1 MPANQNPVPPV
12 QVPLLDLKP
21 QYRPLAD
28 EMMAVIEKVCASQAF
43 ILGPAVKDF
52 EAAYAAFIGARHCV
66 GVANGTDALE
76 LALRAAGAD
85 AEAEVLLPANTFI
98 ATALAVLRAGARPV
112 LVDCDP
118 EHHLIDLE
126 QAAARVTKR
135 TRFLM
140 PVHLY
145 GQMAPTEQI
154 EALARARGLT
164 VIEDAAQAQGARRR
178 GRAAGTIG
186 RAAGTSFY
194 PGKNLG
200 AYGDA
205 GAVTTD
211 DDALAARVRAL
222 RNYGSEVK
230 YHHPEIGFN
239 SRLDTLQAVVLAAK
253 LKRLAGWNEARRTA
267 ARRYDELLADLPAV
281 TRPRTLAGNEHVFHL
296 YVVRVPNR
304 DEVLERLHA
313 DGVGAQIHYPVPIHL
328 QGAFRHLGL
337 GPGSFPIAE
346 KAAGEILS
354 LPMYPEITAAQQA
367 RVVASLRRA
376 LG

>member
-1 MPANQNPVPPV
+1 MTAVPPV
-12 QVPLLDLKP
+12 DLRL
-21 QYRPLAD
+21 QH
-28 EMMAVIEKVCASQAF
+28 QAIAEEIAQGFAGVFDRTSF
-43 ILGPAVKDF
+43 ILGPAVKEF
-52 EAAYAAFIGARHCV
+52 ETAYAAFIGARHCV

-85 AEAEVLLPANTFI
+85 ADAEVLLPANTFI

-112 LVDCDP
+112 LVDCEPDFY
-118 EHHLIDLE
+118 LLDVK
-126 QAAARVTKR
+126 QAAARITAK

-145 GQMAPTEQI
+145 GQMAPVE
-154 EALARARGLT
+154 EVDALARAHGLT
-164 VIEDAAQAQGARRR
+164 VIEDAAQAQGARRH
-178 GRAAGTIG
+178 GRAAGTCG
-186 RAAGTSFY
+186 LCAGTSFY

-211 DDALAARVRAL
+211 SDEIAAKIRAL

-230 YHHPEIGFN
+230 YHHPELGFN
-239 SRLDTLQAVVLAAK
+239 SRLDTLQAVVLNAK
-253 LKRLAGWNEARRTA
+253 LKRLAGWNDARRAA
-267 ARRYDELLADLPAV
+267 ARRYDELLVDVPAV
-281 TRPRTLAGNEHVFHL
+281 TPPGTLPGNEHVFHL

-304 DEVLERLHA
+304 DDVVRKLNA
-313 DGVGAQIHYPVPIHL
+313 DGIGAQIHYPIPLHL
-328 QGAFRHLGL
+328 QGAFRGLGL
-337 GPGSFPIAE
+337 GEGSFPVAE
-346 KAAGEILS
+346 KAAREILS
-354 LPMYPEITAAQQA
+354 LPMFPEITTDQQA

>member
-1 MPANQNPVPPV
+1 VSDKPIPPV
-12 QVPLLDLKP
+12 DLGV
-21 QYRPLAD
+21 QHAAIA
-28 EMMAVIEKVCASQAF
+28 EEVAAGFAAVFDKTAF
-43 ILGPAVKDF
+43 ILGPAVKAF
-52 EAAYAAFIGARHCV
+52 EEAYAAFVGARHCI

-76 LALRAAGAD
+76 LALRATGAD
-85 AEAEVLLPANTFI
+85 ADADVLLPANTFI

-118 EHHLIDLE
+118 EHFLIDLE

-145 GQMAPTEQI
+145 GQMAPTEKV
-154 EALARARGLT
+154 EALARAHGLT
-164 VIEDAAQAQGARRR
+164 VIEDAAQAQGARRH
-178 GRAAGTIG
+178 GRAAGATG

-211 DDALAARVRAL
+211 DDALAARVRAM

-239 SRLDTLQAVVLAAK
+239 SRLDTLQAVVLSAK
-253 LKRLAGWNEARRTA
+253 LKRLAGWNEARRA
-267 ARRYDELLADLPAV
+267 AAGRYDALLAEHPDLAAV

-304 DEVLERLHA
+304 DEVVRRLNA
-313 DGVGAQIHYPVPIHL
+313 DGIGAQIHYPVPIHL
-328 QGAFRHLGL
+328 QGAFKQLGL

-346 KAAGEILS
+346 KAAREILS
-354 LPMYPEITAAQQA
+354 LPMFPEITADQQA

>member
-1 MPANQNPVPPV
+1 MSAIPPV
-12 QVPLLDLKP
+12 DLRF
-21 QYRPLAD
+21 QHLAIAD
-28 EMMAVIEKVCASQAF
+28 EVARGFAAIFDKTAF
-43 ILGPAVKDF
+43 ILGPAVKEF
-52 EAAYAAFIGARHCV
+52 EEAYAAFIGARHCV

-76 LALRAAGAD
+76 LALRAAGTDAD
-85 AEAEVLLPANTFI
+85 AEVLLPANTFI
-98 ATALAVLRAGARPV
+98 ATALAVVRSGARPV

-118 EHHLIDLE
+118 EYHLLDVE
-126 QAAARVTKR
+126 QAAARATKR

-145 GQMAPTEQI
+145 GQMAPVEKV
-154 EALARARGLT
+154 EALARSHDLM
-164 VIEDAAQAQGARRR
+164 VIEDAAQAQGARRH
-178 GRAAGTIG
+178 GRSAGVCG
-186 RAAGTSFY
+186 LAAGTSFY

-211 DDALAARVRAL
+211 SDEIAGRLRAL

-239 SRLDTLQAVVLAAK
+239 SRLDTLQAVVLNAK
-253 LKRLAGWNEARRTA
+253 LKHLGGWNEARRAA

-281 TRPRTLAGNEHVFHL
+281 RTPRTLPGNEHVFHL

-304 DEVLERLHA
+304 DEVVKRLNA
-313 DGVGAQIHYPVPIHL
+313 DGIGAQIHYPVPIHL
-328 QGAFRHLGL
+328 QGAFRQLGL
-337 GPGSFPIAE
+337 GEGSFPVAE
-346 KAAGEILS
+346 KAAREILS
-354 LPMYPEITAAQQA
+354 LPMYPEITADQQA

>member
-1 MPANQNPVPPV
+1 VSDGPIPPV
-12 QVPLLDLKP
+12 DLRAQHRAIAEEVAAGFAAVLDKT
-21 QYRPLAD
+21 
-28 EMMAVIEKVCASQAF
+28 AF

-52 EAAYAAFIGARHCV
+52 ETAYAAFVGARHCI

-85 AEAEVLLPANTFI
+85 AESEVLLPANTFI
-98 ATALAVLRAGARPV
+98 ATALAVVRAGARPV

-118 EHHLIDLE
+118 DDHLLDVA
-126 QAAARVTKR
+126 QAAARTTAR
-135 TRFLM
+135 TRFII

-145 GQMAPTEQI
+145 GQMVAVEKV
-154 EALARARGLT
+154 EALARDRGLT
-164 VIEDAAQAQGARRR
+164 IIEDAAQAQGARRN

-186 RAAGTSFY
+186 LASGTSFY

-211 DDALAARVRAL
+211 DDGIAAKIRAL

-230 YHHPEIGFN
+230 YHHPELGFN

-253 LKRLAGWNEARRTA
+253 LKRLAAWNEARRAA
-267 ARRYDELLADLPAV
+267 ARRYDELLAGHPDLAAV
-281 TRPRTLAGNEHVFHL
+281 TPPRTLAGNEHVFHL
-296 YVVRVPNR
+296 YVVRVPGR
-304 DEVLERLHA
+304 DEVVKKLNA

-337 GPGSFPIAE
+337 GAGSFPVAE
-346 KAAGEILS
+346 KAAREILS
-354 LPMYPEITAAQQA
+354 LPMYPEITAEQQG

>member
-1 MPANQNPVPPV
+1 LSAVPPV
-12 QVPLLDLKP
+12 DLRL
-21 QYRPLAD
+21 QHEAIA
-28 EMMAVIEKVCASQAF
+28 EEVAQGFAAVFDKTAF
-43 ILGPAVKDF
+43 ILGPAVAAF
-52 EAAYAAFIGARHCV
+52 EAAYAGFIGARHCV

-76 LALRAAGAD
+76 LGLRAAGVDAD
-85 AEAEVLLPANTFI
+85 AEVLLPANTFI

-118 EHHLIDLE
+118 DFYLLDVE

-145 GQMAPTEQI
+145 GQMAPVEKI
-154 EALARARGLT
+154 DLLAKTCGLT
-164 VIEDAAQAQGARRR
+164 VIEDAAQAQGARRH
-178 GRAAGTIG
+178 GRAAGTCG
-186 RAAGTSFY
+186 LAAGTSFY

-211 DDALAARVRAL
+211 SDEIAGRLRAL

-230 YHHPEIGFN
+230 YHHPELGFN
-239 SRLDTLQAVVLAAK
+239 SRLDTLQAVVLNAK
-253 LKRLAGWNEARRTA
+253 LKRLAGWNEARRRA

-281 TRPRTLAGNEHVFHL
+281 TPPRTLAGNEHVFHL
-296 YVVRVPNR
+296 YVVRVPDR
-304 DEVLERLHA
+304 DLVVKKLNA
-313 DGVGAQIHYPVPIHL
+313 DGIGAQIHYPVPIHL
-328 QGAFRHLGL
+328 QGAFRQLGL
-337 GPGSFPIAE
+337 GAGSFPVAE
-346 KAAGEILS
+346 KAAREILS
-354 LPMYPEITAAQQA
+354 LPMFPEITADQQA

-376 LG
+376 LGAGGAIG